1 MIIKTKRDLPMLERK
16 LISRSLSPKMEP
28 TYAIKGKT
36 KKQMY
41 KPDLGM
47 EVSHTIGLLSI
58 VHTNWV

>member
-1 MIIKTKRDLPMLERK
+1 MLERK